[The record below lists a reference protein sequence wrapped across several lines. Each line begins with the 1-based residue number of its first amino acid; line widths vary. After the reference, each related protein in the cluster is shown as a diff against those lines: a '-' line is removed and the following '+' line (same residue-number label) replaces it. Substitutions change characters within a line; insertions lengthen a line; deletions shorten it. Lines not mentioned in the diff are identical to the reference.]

1 MRLFHLRTGAVHGL
15 TENVL
20 DESGVDGRH
29 VFIERFTMPDDPDS
43 VDDAALPVA
52 AASGV
57 AAFRATIDGEDHEV
71 PYLAGE
77 TLLDC
82 MLSEG
87 LDPVHSCKDAHCGS
101 CMVIANSGQV
111 AMRKSTVL
119 SKRDKERGYI
129 LLCQAVPQSDDVWV
143 DCDA

>member
-1 MRLFHLRTGAVHGL
+1 MCWRSSASTTATCSSSVSPCPTTTTPERRR
-15 TENVL
+15 
-20 DESGVDGRH
+20 GRS
-29 VFIERFTMPDDPDS
+29 P
-43 VDDAALPVA
+43 AAG
-52 AASGV
+52 GV
-57 AAFRATIDGEDHEV
+57 AGFRATIDGEDREV

-82 MLSEG
+82 MLAQG

-101 CMVIANSGQV
+101 CMVIRKSGEV
-111 AMRKSTVL
+111 AMRKSTIL

-129 LLCQAVPQSDDVWV
+129 LLCQAVPRSDDVWV